1 MGNTKIIYLTPQST
15 FITDLRSD
23 TLWGII
29 CWAIRNLYG
38 NKELESFINS
48 YQSEKPEFII
58 SSAFPFTINKN
69 EDKIPCFP
77 RPILPLK
84 KFMPPDINK
93 TTSEKVADVSLRKKI
108 KKVTLLKKE
117 LFEKYINGSLNNDY
131 IISAI
136 KDEVQSIFPPKL
148 ETESITHN
156 RINRIKGGT
165 LKIDEADQLFHST
178 EMYFANENEGEIK
191 HGAGLFFLAKGNI
204 EKLKTALRWLS
215 HVGIGGDR
223 STGKGFFKF
232 EVEDFS
238 LNEPADY
245 NSVTNI
251 SLYYPAKEE
260 LQLFKNNMYF
270 NYQLE
275 ERQGY
280 IGFLKYQK
288 FDKLPTMM
296 FKEGSVFNAINNHIQ
311 YGSNT
316 IVKLADEKAGLF
328 HNVYQYGLGFM
339 IKMKIN

>member
-1 MGNTKIIYLTPQST
+1 MENTKIIYLTPQST

-29 CWAIRNLYG
+29 CWAIRNIYG
-38 NKELESFINS
+38 NNELEKFIDSYLSNS
-48 YQSEKPEFII
+48 PEFII
-58 SSAFPFTINKN
+58 SSAFPFTLNENK
-69 EDKIPCFP
+69 EKTIYFS

-84 KFMPPDINK
+84 EFEPYDNNIKA
-93 TTSEKVADVSLRKKI
+93 SEKVADASLRKKI
-108 KKVTLLKKE
+108 KKITLLKKE
-117 LFEKYINGSLNNDY
+117 LFEKYITGSLDNNY
-131 IISAI
+131 IVTAI
-136 KDEVQSIFPPKL
+136 KKEDKTIFPPKP
-148 ETESITHN
+148 ETESVTHN
-156 RINRIKGGT
+156 RIDRIKGGT
-165 LKIDEADQLFHST
+165 LKINEADQLFHST

-232 EVEDFS
+232 EVENFS
-238 LNEPADY
+238 LNEPTDY

-251 SLYYPAKEE
+251 SLYYPTKEE
-260 LQLFKNNMYF
+260 LQLFKNNPYF

-275 ERQGY
+275 KRQGY
-280 IGFLKYQK
+280 IGYLKYKK

-296 FKEGSVFNAINNHIQ
+296 FKEGSVFPAINNHQ

-316 IVKLADEKAGLF
+316 IVKQQDEKAGLF
-328 HNVYQYGLGFM
+328 HNVFQYGLGFM
-339 IKMKIN
+339 IKMNIN

>member
-1 MGNTKIIYLTPQST
+1 MENTKIIYLTPQST

-117 LFEKYINGSLNNDY
+117 LFEKYITGSLDNNY
-131 IISAI
+131 IVTAI
-136 KDEVQSIFPPKL
+136 KKEDKTIFPPKP
-148 ETESITHN
+148 ETESVTHN
-156 RINRIKGGT
+156 RIDRIKGGT
-165 LKIDEADQLFHST
+165 LKINEAGQLFYST
-178 EMYFANENEGEIK
+178 EFYFANEDETK
-191 HGAGLFFLAKGNI
+191 PGAGLFFLAKGNI
-204 EKLKTALRWLS
+204 EKIESVLRWLS

-232 EVEDFS
+232 EVENFS
-238 LNEPADY
+238 LNEPTDY

-251 SLYYPAKEE
+251 SLYYPTKEE
-260 LQLFKNNMYF
+260 LQLFKNNPYF

-275 ERQGY
+275 KRQGY
-280 IGFLKYQK
+280 IGYLKYKK

-296 FKEGSVFNAINNHIQ
+296 FKEGSVFPAINNHQ

-316 IVKLADEKAGLF
+316 IVKQQDEKAGLF
-328 HNVYQYGLGFM
+328 HNVFQYGLGFM
-339 IKMKIN
+339 IKMNIN